1 MRVSVI
7 GGSRVDEE
15 TYGRAREVGRLLAAR
30 GHTVVCGGYGGVME
44 AACRGAVETR
54 ESDDAPDRAGDAL
67 TVGVL
72 SGDDPRAANEWVDVP
87 VATGL
92 GNARNPL
99 VVMNGDGV
107 IAVDGA
113 MGTLSE
119 LGHAMDYGRPV
130 AGLGTHDLMEWEGF
144 EAVETPDEA
153 VESVERRA

>member
-7 GGSRVDEE
+7 GGSRVDGE
-15 TYGRAREVGRLLAAR
+15 TYELARKLGGLLGER
-30 GHTVVCGGYGGVME
+30 GHSVVCGGYSGVME
-44 AACRGAVETR
+44 AVCRGVVEARDTTA
-54 ESDDAPDRAGDAL
+54 DAR
-67 TVGVL
+67 TIGVL
-72 SGDDPRAANEWVDVP
+72 SGSDRGEANEWVDVA

-99 VVMNGDGV
+99 VVMNGDAV

-130 AGLGTHDLMEWEGF
+130 AGLRTHDLAEWDGF
-144 EAVETPDEA
+144 EAVETPEEA
-153 VESVERRA
+153 VESVERRV